1 MQVLDLRNIQHKDSP
16 IYYRRFYAGTIV
28 MEIMRQNVERDIEF
42 TIETTPLGS
51 KNIKVTFSGPVDYPM
66 VPLLKE
72 VKSYLDEFDRK
83 GGLPV

>member
-1 MQVLDLRNIQHKDSP
+1 MQVLELKNIQHKETP

-28 MEIMRQNVERDIEF
+28 MEILKKNVERDIEF
-42 TIETTPLGS
+42 IIETTPFGNR
-51 KNIKVTFSGPVDYPM
+51 NINVTFRRSVDYPM